1 MFAHNRGNSLA
12 RDELCQPLLRG
23 GGQYVICCQL
33 QVQSFLL
40 QQPFHQR
47 EQLDNELVLAHIIA
61 VLEDD
66 RILRVVGASKV
77 EQQGEHVRLEHRTF
91 LSDDS
96 GDGEL
101 RIERQ
106 RQGSD

>member
-12 RDELCQPLLRG
+12 RDELSQSLLRG
-23 GGQYVICCQL
+23 SCQYIIRGQL

-47 EQLDNELVLAHIIA
+47 EELDDKLVLAHIIA

-66 RILRVVGASKV
+66 RILRVISASEV
-77 EQQGEHVRLEHRTF
+77 EQQGEHIRLENRT
-91 LSDDS
+91 LLGDNPS
-96 GDGEL
+96 DGEF
-101 RIERQ
+101 RVERQ
-106 RQGSD
+106 R